1 MLVLLERRGGR
12 SDSDKEVAL
21 TCTVYNLPLPRW
33 QERPSRW
40 QLVFGS
46 CKTREREREREER
59 RERGKRKKLVGVFSY
74 SGRVPFLPLLAL
86 FQLFSLPAA
95 LSYLFHQL
103 ILRFTHFVSL
113 SLRSHFQK
121 ISSLLLSFSA
131 SFFFLLLFF
140 FFFFF
145 FFSDSLIFSTD
156 FPFQRG
162 WLLESVRLSLK

>member
-1 MLVLLERRGGR
+1 MIQIKRLHLLVQCITYRCRGGK
-12 SDSDKEVAL
+12 SDRADG
-21 TCTVYNLPLPRW
+21 NLSSVPAK
-33 QERPSRW
+33 Q
-40 QLVFGS
+40 
-46 CKTREREREREER
+46 EREREREER

-121 ISSLLLSFSA
+121 ISSLLLSFSP
-131 SFFFLLLFF
+131 SFFSFFFF

-145 FFSDSLIFSTD
+145 FFSLIFSTD
-156 FPFQRG
+156 FQIPT
-162 WLLESVRLSLK
+162 WLAA